1 MVEVGSA
8 RLFVAASPPVH
19 GMLFPVSRWCC
30 WLLHNPEVRESVMV
44 RCMSRPNQSTTQVLR
59 RGQWVKACGYTALI
73 LSVGS
78 GACASVCGEVPVV
91 ESVHDLPRYVGR
103 LVVVRGRLSSFKVP
117 MVLGVS
123 VGGVGPKEDGLMVEV
138 VGILVEREVPLA
150 EDIWES
156 VDVRRGSFYVLRDPD
171 VPNSLAIPV
180 ILGDEARK
188 QQV

>member
-1 MVEVGSA
+1 MKRDSGLVRG
-8 RLFVAASPPVH
+8 
-19 GMLFPVSRWCC
+19 VSRQ
-30 WLLHNPEVRESVMV
+30 VR
-44 RCMSRPNQSTTQVLR
+44 RATQVLR
-59 RGQWVKACGYTALI
+59 RGRWVKVLGCAAVI

-78 GACASVCGEVPVV
+78 GACASVCGEIPVV
-91 ESVHDLPRYVGR
+91 ESVHDLPRHVGR

-150 EDIWES
+150 DDLWES
-156 VDVRRGSFYVLRDPD
+156 MDVRRGSFYVLRDPD
-171 VPNSLAIPV
+171 IPKSLAIPV
-180 ILGDEARK
+180 ILADGARK

>member
-1 MVEVGSA
+1 MKRDSGLVRG
-8 RLFVAASPPVH
+8 
-19 GMLFPVSRWCC
+19 VSRQ
-30 WLLHNPEVRESVMV
+30 VR
-44 RCMSRPNQSTTQVLR
+44 RATQVLR
-59 RGQWVKACGYTALI
+59 RGRWVKVLGCAALI

-78 GACASVCGEVPVV
+78 GACASVCGEIPVV
-91 ESVHDLPRYVGR
+91 ESVHDLPRHVGR

-150 EDIWES
+150 DDLWES
-156 VDVRRGSFYVLRDPD
+156 MDVRRGSFYVLRDPD
-171 VPNSLAIPV
+171 IPNSLAIPV
-180 ILGDEARK
+180 ILADGARK